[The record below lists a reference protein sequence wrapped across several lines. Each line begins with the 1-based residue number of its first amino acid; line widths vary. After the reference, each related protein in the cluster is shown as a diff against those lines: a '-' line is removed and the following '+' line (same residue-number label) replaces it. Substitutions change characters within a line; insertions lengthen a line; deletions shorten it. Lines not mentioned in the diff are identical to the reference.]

1 MEKEKQTCKTKQLRS
16 QVDWIVVIL
25 NARLLLLINNSFDV
39 DLYFIIMIYITCS
52 SCLQIARAFGASDII
67 AVDIHDE
74 KLQKAKVFGA
84 SHTVNALKEDVA
96 EKIRVLTLSA
106 SLGL

>member
-1 MEKEKQTCKTKQLRS
+1 M
-16 QVDWIVVIL
+16 
-25 NARLLLLINNSFDV
+25 
-39 DLYFIIMIYITCS
+39 YFIIVIKITCF

-67 AVDIHDE
+67 AVDVHDE

-96 EKIRVLTLSA
+96 EKIRVLT
-106 SLGL
+106 